1 MERRLSE
8 EGRYDEFK
16 AAFEEEYGEPW
27 EASRQDFDFIQ
38 DSVVDALVSMDFMS
52 EVAARN
58 WCEKAGEPYAISI
71 EDFAKRVKTYIER
84 KGNNH
89 HVVFLVD
96 EIGQY
101 IGDDSKLMLNLQ
113 TVTEELGKECM
124 GKAWVIVTSQQD
136 IDSITKVKGN
146 RATVEFDRKSAC
158 DSCHMCAVTR
168 DGMKVKIVI
177 DNTLGACVGDVVD
190 VAMGERFVLT
200 AAVIVYIIPLVLVG
214 AGIGIGSLL
223 GEVAQLLFA
232 LGGLV
237 VGFGIAIA
245 LDRCVIRKRKGFA
258 PRMTAIC
265 GISPVVTVGN
275 AAGAETDGDGKAS
288 GADGAES
295 ATQCDEADAK

>member
-1 MERRLSE
+1 MTER
-8 EGRYDEFK
+8 G
-16 AAFEEEYGEPW
+16 
-27 EASRQDFDFIQ
+27 
-38 DSVVDALVSMDFMS
+38 VV
-52 EVAARN
+52 
-58 WCEKAGEPYAISI
+58 
-71 EDFAKRVKTYIER
+71 
-84 KGNNH
+84 
-89 HVVFLVD
+89 
-96 EIGQY
+96 
-101 IGDDSKLMLNLQ
+101 
-113 TVTEELGKECM
+113 
-124 GKAWVIVTSQQD
+124 
-136 IDSITKVKGN
+136 TKVKGN

-190 VAMGERFVLT
+190 VC
-200 AAVIVYIIPLVLVG
+200 

-275 AAGAETDGDGKAS
+275 AAGTETDGDGKAS

>member
-1 MERRLSE
+1 MTER
-8 EGRYDEFK
+8 G
-16 AAFEEEYGEPW
+16 
-27 EASRQDFDFIQ
+27 
-38 DSVVDALVSMDFMS
+38 VV
-52 EVAARN
+52 
-58 WCEKAGEPYAISI
+58 
-71 EDFAKRVKTYIER
+71 
-84 KGNNH
+84 
-89 HVVFLVD
+89 
-96 EIGQY
+96 
-101 IGDDSKLMLNLQ
+101 
-113 TVTEELGKECM
+113 
-124 GKAWVIVTSQQD
+124 
-136 IDSITKVKGN
+136 TKVKGN

-245 LDRCVIRKRKGFA
+245 LDRCVIRKRKEFA

-275 AAGAETDGDGKAS
+275 AAGTETDGDGRAS